1 MAFTTID
8 KSSSYFKPKAFTGN
22 GSAGNAI
29 TGVGFQPDWVWFK
42 NRATTN
48 SHSIF
53 DSVRGTTKNIVS
65 NTSAA
70 ESTNSNGLTA
80 FGTDGFTVGSDADVN
95 GNGNGMISWNWKAG
109 TTGSGNTTGSG
120 TAKTYNYS
128 VSTTSRFSII
138 KYVGNGSAG
147 QTIPHHLGVV
157 PKMIIVKPLDAAD
170 NWRVYHHNMNYSS
183 TDGEDYHMQ
192 FNSTGGKTDSAN
204 YWNDT
209 APTSTVFTLGS
220 DSGVGANDQE
230 FIAYCFGEVIGYSK
244 FGVYIGNGGSNSRQ
258 VYTGFKPSFVMVKRT
273 EDTGNS
279 WRMFDSERNGF
290 NGKNGNLHA
299 NLNNAEDS
307 PSDDFIDFY
316 SNGFRP
322 RTTSTDQN
330 ASGGTYIYW
339 AFGQTLVGSNNIPV
353 TAR

>member
-109 TTGSGNTTGSG
+109 TTGSGNTTD
-120 TAKTYNYS
+120 S

-209 APTSTVFTLGS
+209 APTSSVFTLGS

-230 FIAYCFGEVIGYSK
+230 FIA
-244 FGVYIGNGGSNSRQ
+244 
-258 VYTGFKPSFVMVKRT
+258 
-273 EDTGNS
+273 
-279 WRMFDSERNGF
+279 
-290 NGKNGNLHA
+290 
-299 NLNNAEDS
+299 
-307 PSDDFIDFY
+307 
-316 SNGFRP
+316 
-322 RTTSTDQN
+322 
-330 ASGGTYIYW
+330 
-339 AFGQTLVGSNNIPV
+339 
-353 TAR
+353 